1 MAEGLNAAQSHGP
14 IRRQQPKLLLLLDG
28 ARPNGARHNRAGS
41 TDCENAID
49 GKPEEIV
56 NVAIYLASDE
66 SRWTNGAHFVIDGG
80 ISVNYF

>member
-1 MAEGLNAAQSHGP
+1 MDWLLKDEAA
-14 IRRQQPKLLLLLDG
+14 RDLRL
-28 ARPNGARHNRAGS
+28 ARNPTGRF
-41 TDCENAID
+41 

-66 SRWTNGAHFVIDGG
+66 ARWTNGAHFVIDGG

>member
-1 MAEGLNAAQSHGP
+1 MRKVERLDLASRAAFVHHL
-14 IRRQQPKLLLLLDG
+14 RL
-28 ARPNGARHNRAGS
+28 ARNPTGRF
-41 TDCENAID
+41 

-56 NVAIYLASDE
+56 NAAIYLASDE